1 MTIKSRILVV
11 ASEYPAPDRASGDVR
26 FFSLLR
32 MLSEAYEVSF
42 CAIAQSRQVERLG
55 VPDVQRYESDLKQLG
70 VKVLQ
75 PGVARVLR
83 VGSFDAV
90 LFEFHYVAR
99 NFIEE
104 VRIQQPGARII
115 VASVDVAFH
124 RLLSKAKV
132 TGNKADHDHALRE
145 KASELAVYRSADVV
159 VTVTQEDANI
169 LLKEDPSLSTWVIPN
184 IHTLHEPV
192 KLTLENANRLVFVGS
207 FIHEPNVDAIRY
219 FCSDVLPLIAEAVS
233 EVHMRIIGNAPPP
246 EIVRLASGRVE
257 VLGYVPETKPFL
269 ETSAVSIAPLRFGAG
284 MKGKIG
290 EAMSFGLPVVTTT
303 VGVEGFGLTPGKDV
317 LVGDTPEAFA
327 QAVVSL
333 LRDKALWAKVGAS
346 GFEFIRD
353 NYSEPIVRRAV
364 YRLFDGV
371 CAYPVKRIKTLHL
384 LRRKLA
390 ELVERHL
397 SWRMK

>member
-1 MTIKSRILVV
+1 M
-11 ASEYPAPDRASGDVR
+11 
-26 FFSLLR
+26 
-32 MLSEAYEVSF
+32 
-42 CAIAQSRQVERLG
+42 ERLG

-115 VASVDVAFH
+115 VDSVDVAFH

-371 CAYPVKRIKTLHL
+371 GAYPVKRIKTLHL